1 MQITIDLPDEIA
13 RTIGKKWDNVP
24 RKVLESIAIEAYR
37 QQAITS
43 AQVGR
48 MLNIISRYEVDA
60 FLKQARAYLHYNEE
74 DFQQDLLTM
83 KELAHQKKS
92 SV

>member
-13 RTIGKKWDNVP
+13 NTIGEKWNNFP
-24 RKVLESIAIEAYR
+24 RKVLECIAIEAYR

-48 MLNIISRYEVDA
+48 MLNMTSRYEVDA
-60 FLKQARAYLHYNEE
+60 FLKQTRAYLHYNKE

-83 KELAHQKKS
+83 QELAQQKKS